1 MTRSNIGMLLMPKL
15 DANVAKDSC
24 FNDKSIFAVE
34 AVITVVTTVTVS
46 LGMKEA
52 NEKIMPG

>member
-1 MTRSNIGMLLMPKL
+1 MSKL

-24 FNDKSIFAVE
+24 FNDKPIFAVE
-34 AVITVVTTVTVS
+34 TVRTVVTTVTVS
-46 LGMKEA
+46 LGMKEG